1 MSISAIENNEVAKR
15 IIMNAIE
22 NGKLAYTLI
31 LKGNLSDSSFTALQ
45 IAKALNCKNPT
56 PDSCDNCETCV
67 KIEKNVHP
75 DVTTVEPEGSFIKID
90 QIRRLMDIAS
100 IRPMIGKKRIFIIKR
115 AENMNE
121 EASNAFLKTLEEPSA
136 HSHFFLLTENPEK
149 ILPTIRS
156 RCLRIEILTSS
167 ESAVEKIVKRGF
179 DRSTAIFLSRLF
191 ENDYEK
197 AISSDVEMI
206 LQRRENVFKIIE
218 KIKNGEY
225 FQALEFLRSEL
236 EKPKEYSR
244 AEWNEDVDIFL
255 RILLNFIRD
264 LIKINLDET
273 SSLANPDLLDKMMKL
288 KERLEVERL
297 VNLVEKTDFLRKTLE
312 KNVYAYL
319 FPFILFIELKD
330 GLK

>member
-22 NGKLAYTLI
+22 NGKLSYTLI

-90 QIRRLMDIAS
+90 QIRKLIAIAS

-136 HSHFFLLTENPEK
+136 SSNFFLLTENPEK

-156 RCLRIEILTSS
+156 RCLQIDILTSS
-167 ESAVEKIVKRGF
+167 ESAVEKIAKSGF

-197 AISSDVEMI
+197 AISSDVEVI

-218 KIKNGEY
+218 KIKNGEH
-225 FQALEFLRSEL
+225 FQAFEFLRSEL

-255 RILLNFIRD
+255 RILLTFIRD
-264 LIKINLDET
+264 LIKIKLVET
-273 SSLANPDLLDKMMKL
+273 SSLANPDFLDKMMKL

-297 VNLVEKTDFLRKTLE
+297 INLIERTDFLRKTLE
-312 KNVYAYL
+312 KNVQAYL